1 MAAFSSSEFAEFNA
15 LLASAVE
22 RGLPLEPALGLLAAQ
37 ARFTRVRRSLE
48 TLHQAIR
55 EGRPL
60 PAALRSTPGFSP
72 EDAAL
77 VEAGVAAGR
86 LAEVLR
92 GAASYHALVAGVRQK
107 FRRFLA
113 YLAIGLLLSCAV
125 CAVGAF
131 LGFRVESMQ
140 PYISGIGTEA
150 PIFWKMAQ
158 RPLLVVGLAC
168 GTLVVL
174 SGLAFGLAAW
184 MSRRRPGYWIPLWGR
199 LLRARDLALS
209 CSVLGLRLQAGTP
222 APAALRSAAAAVPNR
237 YARRRLEEAA
247 RRVEEGGSL
256 SDALF
261 YLRWFPRSLAWGVSL
276 GERRG
281 ELPAVVATFA
291 RIYGAETE
299 RAFEMLF
306 VLLAP
311 MGIIALGN
319 VAFLA
324 ALLILVPIFQLI
336 SYTQVLN

>member
-37 ARFTRVRRSLE
+37 ARSARVRRSLE
-48 TLHQAIR
+48 GLHQATR
-55 EGRPL
+55 EGQPL
-60 PAALRSTPGFSP
+60 PAALRSTPGIP
-72 EDAAL
+72 EEHAAL

-92 GAASYHALVAGVRQK
+92 GAASYHALVAAVRHK
-107 FRRFLA
+107 FRRFAA

-125 CAVGAF
+125 CAVGGF
-131 LGFRVESMQ
+131 LGFSLE
-140 PYISGIGTEA
+140 GIGRA
-150 PIFWKMAQ
+150 WYDIDNPPISAWMTR
-158 RPLLVVGLAC
+158 RPLLVIGAAC

-174 SGLAFGLAAW
+174 SGLAFLAVAW

-199 LLRARDLALS
+199 LLRARDLGLA

-281 ELPAVVATFA
+281 ELPDVVAAFA

-311 MGIIALGN
+311 LGIIALGN

-336 SYTQVLN
+336 SYSQVLN